1 MVESQRE
8 VVLAAL
14 GALLDPL
21 NRTLTDPSEI
31 VLHDLSLLPN
41 SIVAVA
47 GHLTGAAPGGPAS
60 AEILDAV
67 ASGDFAPR
75 IGYRT
80 EAEST
85 EMRSTTMFVPDATG
99 EIVAALTLNYD
110 VSLWASV
117 RAIAEA
123 MLFGRQSRFDGAAA
137 PGVQVAPEI
146 DQLADRLLRQA
157 IRSHGVPVELMQ
169 KRHKVEIVR
178 DLQAGGFFALR
189 ESVET
194 AARALGVTRFTIYNY
209 LNEIGAERP
218 QG

>member
-1 MVESQRE
+1 MGDLQRE
-8 VVLAAL
+8 AVLGALAAL
-14 GALLDPL
+14 MGPL

-31 VLHDLSLLPN
+31 ILHDLSKLPN

-47 GHLTGAAPGGPAS
+47 GHLTDARIGGPA
-60 AEILDAV
+60 DAV
-67 ASGDFAPR
+67 VTDAAASGDFTER

-80 EAEST
+80 VDESAEL
-85 EMRSTTMFVPDATG
+85 RSTTVFIPDASGTM
-99 EIVAALTLNYD
+99 IAALTINYD

-123 MLFGRQSRFDGAAA
+123 MLFGRQSRTDAHPDTA
-137 PGVQVAPEI
+137 PVAPDI
-146 DQLADRLLRQA
+146 DRLADKLLAQA
-157 IRSHGVPVELMQ
+157 IRTHGVPVELMQ
-169 KRHKVEIVR
+169 KRHKLAIVR

-218 QG
+218 ES